1 MTPKILAIDDD
12 RVFLNS
18 LQKMLAFKEYNV
30 DVLSNS
36 NKVVDQIVAKDYDL
50 VLMDVKMPG
59 KSGIELFSAINS
71 HKPTLP
77 VIMISG
83 QSNIQI
89 AVDLIKKGAF
99 DFIEKPLEYEKL
111 FISINNALTRKSLI
125 QEKTVLFEELEENFR
140 MVGVSPQLTK
150 IVNTIKTIA
159 ETKAK
164 VLITG
169 ESGTGKELIA
179 WAVHHNSKRSGKP
192 YIKLNCASIP
202 EELLES
208 ELFGHKKGSFTG
220 AYNNYKGKFIA
231 ADGGTLF
238 LDEIG
243 DMSIN
248 LQSKLLRVLEDE
260 EVQAVGESA
269 SVKIDVRIVAAT
281 NKNLEVEILN
291 GKFREDLYHRLNV
304 VKIEVPPLRERKE
317 DILPISYLFLKKY
330 TDIYNKKIS
339 SFSPKTEAYLN
350 NNPWRGNVRELR
362 NFIEKCVLFAK
373 RNEIGFD
380 VVSEIIS
387 TKFDAK
393 EEVNNEN
400 LRIAKNKFEREHIIS
415 VLNKHN
421 WKVLETAT
429 ALGIDRAHLFKKM
442 KQLSIEK

>member
-1 MTPKILAIDDD
+1 
-12 RVFLNS
+12 
-18 LQKMLAFKEYNV
+18 
-30 DVLSNS
+30 
-36 NKVVDQIVAKDYDL
+36 
-50 VLMDVKMPG
+50 
-59 KSGIELFSAINS
+59 
-71 HKPTLP
+71 
-77 VIMISG
+77 
-83 QSNIQI
+83 
-89 AVDLIKKGAF
+89 
-99 DFIEKPLEYEKL
+99 
-111 FISINNALTRKSLI
+111 LI

-317 DILPISYLFLKKY
+317 DILPISYLFLRKY